1 MDNLVEKP
9 QPKADGPLA
18 QKEITADM
26 VYSALKDVHDPEIPV
41 SIVDLGLVYE
51 VKIVDDW
58 VGIKMTLTSPGCGMS
73 TMIAN
78 NARERVKKIPGVT
91 DADVRIVW
99 QPQWTPAMM
108 TDEARK
114 KLGWKG

>member
-1 MDNLVEKP
+1 MSEQNVLTVTE
-9 QPKADGPLA
+9 A
-18 QKEITADM
+18 QVRD
-26 VYSALKDVHDPEIPV
+26 ALKDVHYPEIPV

-51 VKIVDDW
+51 VKIIDDW
-58 VGIKMTLTSPGCGMS
+58 VGIKMTLSSPGCGMS

-78 NARERVKKIPGVT
+78 NARERVKKIPGIT

>member
-1 MDNLVEKP
+1 MSEQNILTVTE
-9 QPKADGPLA
+9 A
-18 QKEITADM
+18 QVRD
-26 VYSALKDVHDPEIPV
+26 ALKDVHDPEIPV

-51 VKIVDDW
+51 VKIIDDW

-73 TMIAN
+73 AMIAN